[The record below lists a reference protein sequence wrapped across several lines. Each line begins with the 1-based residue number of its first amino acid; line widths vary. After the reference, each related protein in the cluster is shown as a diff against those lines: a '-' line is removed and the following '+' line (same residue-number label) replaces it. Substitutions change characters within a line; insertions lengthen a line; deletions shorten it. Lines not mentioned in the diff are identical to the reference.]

1 VTVEQRKNLAAGI
14 AGPLSSKRM
23 ISPGE
28 HTAELHEHPPPDPR
42 RWVTLAIVVIAA
54 LIVVLDN
61 TVLTVAIPSIL
72 ADFHTTLPSLQWV
85 LTGYSLVFATL
96 LIIGGR
102 LGDVFGHRRMF
113 IVGAALFGGG
123 SLLAALSWSVPS
135 LLVGESLI
143 EGIGASMMLPATLA
157 ILSNTF
163 QGRERATAFAAW
175 GATIGLGGALG
186 PLLGGFLTTNYTWR
200 WAFGI
205 NVIIAPLA
213 ILGALLF
220 IPRGVRARTR
230 LSIDVPGAM
239 LVAAG
244 MFLLVF
250 GLNEV
255 GKYGWWKA
263 LSSFEVAG
271 VTLFPQSAGVSVL
284 PFIFLLSAAFLFA
297 FYKYER
303 ARERSD
309 RDPLFEFGQL
319 RHKGFR
325 YGLITAGIL
334 SMGQLG
340 LFFVIPVFLQ
350 EAEHLSAL
358 DNGLWM
364 LPVGIFLLIGAQVGG
379 RMTRRINTTRVVQ
392 IGIVLEVIG
401 LVIIAF
407 SVHPGLTLTDL
418 LPGWLIFGFGIGFAN
433 SQLTNVVLS
442 DVDPDKS
449 GVASGANSTSRQV
462 GSALGVAVIGAA
474 FASLTARHTTS
485 ALQASSLPAQV
496 KTAAQQG
503 VHAYGAGFRP
513 GAKVPPDVARQLSHA
528 LTTGITSG
536 TRGSLLIAAGF
547 VTFGA
552 FMSLL
557 IPRVQAFDADTIDPT
572 LDRVEIVPDRPA
584 PAPAH

>member
-1 VTVEQRKNLAAGI
+1 
-14 AGPLSSKRM
+14 M
-23 ISPGE
+23 ISPDAPQE
-28 HTAELHEHPPPDPR
+28 AHQPDPK
-42 RWVTLAIVVIAA
+42 RWVTLAIVVVAA

-102 LGDVFGHRRMF
+102 LGDVYGHRRMF

-143 EGIGASMMLPATLA
+143 EGIGASLMLPATLA
-157 ILSNTF
+157 IISTNF

-175 GATIGLGGALG
+175 GAVIGLGGALG
-186 PLLGGFLTTNYTWR
+186 PLIGGFLTTNYSWR

-205 NVIIAPLA
+205 NVIVAPLA
-213 ILGALLF
+213 IVGALVF
-220 IPRGVRARTR
+220 IARDSLTR
-230 LSIDVPGAM
+230 KRLALDVPGAL

-255 GKYGWWKA
+255 ARYGWWRPLDNFA
-263 LSSFEVAG
+263 VGG
-271 VTLFPQSAGVSVL
+271 VDVWPKSIGVSVL
-284 PFIFLLSAAFLFA
+284 PFVFVVSAAFLFG
-297 FYKYER
+297 FWRYER
-303 ARERSD
+303 ARER
-309 RDPLFEFGQL
+309 RNGDPLFEFGQL

-325 YGLITAGIL
+325 YGLLTAGIL

-364 LPVGIFLLIGAQVGG
+364 LPVGIFLLIGAQLGG
-379 RMTRRINTTRVVQ
+379 RMTRRINTTYVVR

-407 SVHPGLTLTDL
+407 SVHPGLTLGDL
-418 LPGWLIFGFGIGFAN
+418 LPGWLTFGFGIGFAN

-442 DVDPDKS
+442 DIDPEKS
-449 GVASGANSTSRQV
+449 GVASGANSTARQV

-474 FASLTARHTTS
+474 FVSLTVRNATE
-485 ALQASSLPAQV
+485 ALRTSSLPASV
-496 KTAAQQG
+496 KQTAIAG
-503 VHAYGAGFRP
+503 VHASGAGFRP
-513 GAKVPPDVARQLSHA
+513 GPKVPADIANTLSHA
-528 LTTGITSG
+528 LSSGITDG
-536 TRGSLLIAAGF
+536 TRGALLIAAGF
-547 VTFGA
+547 VSIGMI
-552 FMSLL
+552 MSML
-557 IPRVQAFDADTIDPT
+557 IPRVYVPGVDEVDLTIDH
-572 LDRVEIVPDRPA
+572 VEIVPDRPA

>member
-1 VTVEQRKNLAAGI
+1 MIGPEEQ
-14 AGPLSSKRM
+14 
-23 ISPGE
+23 SPE
-28 HTAELHEHPPPDPR
+28 HQPDPPPDPR

-113 IVGAALFGGG
+113 IIGAALFGAG

-135 LLVGESLI
+135 LLVGEALI

-186 PLLGGFLTTNYTWR
+186 PLIGGFLTTNYSWR

-205 NVIIAPLA
+205 NVIVAPLA

-220 IPRGVRARTR
+220 IPLGARARTR
-230 LSIDVPGAM
+230 LAIDVPGAL

-255 GKYGWWKA
+255 GRYGWWKPLA
-263 LSSFEVAG
+263 GFEVAG
-271 VTLFPQSAGVSVL
+271 VTLWPKSAGVSVL
-284 PFIFLLSAAFLFA
+284 PVIFLLSAAFLFA
-297 FYKYER
+297 FYRYER
-303 ARERSD
+303 MRERRD

-364 LPVGIFLLIGAQVGG
+364 LPVGVFLLIGAQVGG

-407 SVHPGLTLTDL
+407 TIHPGLTLVEL
-418 LPGWLIFGFGIGFAN
+418 LPGWLTFGFGIGFAN

-442 DVDPDKS
+442 DVDPEKS

-474 FASLTARHTTS
+474 FASLTARNTIEALRATS
-485 ALQASSLPAQV
+485 LSDTAKQAAIS
-496 KTAAQQG
+496 G
-503 VHAYGAGFRP
+503 VNASGAGFRP
-513 GAKVPPDVARQLSHA
+513 GAKVPPDIAAKLSHA
-528 LTTGITSG
+528 LTSGITHG

-547 VTFGA
+547 VAFGA
-552 FMSLL
+552 CMSLL
-557 IPRVQAFDADTIDPT
+557 IPRVVVPGVDDLDLTI
-572 LDRVEIVPDRPA
+572 DRVEIVPDQPA

>member
-1 VTVEQRKNLAAGI
+1 
-14 AGPLSSKRM
+14 M
-23 ISPGE
+23 ISPDAPQDA
-28 HTAELHEHPPPDPR
+28 HQADPR
-42 RWVTLAIVVIAA
+42 RWVTLAIVVAAA
-54 LIVVLDN
+54 LIVVIDN

-143 EGIGASMMLPATLA
+143 EGIGASLMLPATLA
-157 ILSNTF
+157 IISNNF

-175 GATIGLGGALG
+175 GAVIGLGGALG
-186 PLLGGFLTTNYTWR
+186 PLLGGFLTTNYSWR

-205 NVIIAPLA
+205 NVIVAPIAIVGAVVFIARDSNVRKRLA
-213 ILGALLF
+213 
-220 IPRGVRARTR
+220 
-230 LSIDVPGAM
+230 IDVPGAL

-255 GKYGWWKA
+255 SRYGWWKP
-263 LSSFEVAG
+263 LDDFVVGG
-271 VTLFPQSAGVSVL
+271 VDVWPKSLRVSVL
-284 PFIFLLSAAFLFA
+284 PLVFLLSAAFLFA
-297 FYKYER
+297 FYRYER
-303 ARERSD
+303 ARELRNG
-309 RDPLFEFGQL
+309 DPLFEFGQL

-358 DNGLWM
+358 ENGLWM
-364 LPVGIFLLIGAQVGG
+364 LPVGIFLLIGAQLGG
-379 RMTRRINTTRVVQ
+379 RMTRRINTTYVVR

-407 SVHPGLTLTDL
+407 SVHPGLTLGDL

-442 DVDPDKS
+442 DIDPEKS
-449 GVASGANSTSRQV
+449 GVASGANSTARQV

-474 FASLTARHTTS
+474 FASLTARNTTE
-485 ALQASSLPAQV
+485 ALRASSLPAAV
-496 KTAAQQG
+496 KETAISG
-503 VHAYGAGFRP
+503 VHASGAGFRP
-513 GAKVPPDVARQLSHA
+513 GAKVPPDIAGTLSHA
-528 LTTGITSG
+528 LTSGITDG
-536 TRGSLLIAAGF
+536 TRGALLIAAGF
-547 VTFGA
+547 VTIG
-552 FMSLL
+552 MITSML
-557 IPRVQAFDADTIDPT
+557 IPRIYVAGVDDVDLTI
-572 LDRVEIVPDRPA
+572 DRVEIVPDQPA
-584 PAPAH
+584 PAPVH

>member
-1 VTVEQRKNLAAGI
+1 
-14 AGPLSSKRM
+14 M
-23 ISPGE
+23 
-28 HTAELHEHPPPDPR
+28 EHPPHADPR
-42 RWVTLAIVVIAA
+42 RWVTLTIVVAAA

-113 IVGAALFGGG
+113 ILGAALFGGG

-157 ILSNTF
+157 IISTNF

-175 GATIGLGGALG
+175 GAVIGLGGALG
-186 PLLGGFLTTNYTWR
+186 PLLGGFLTTNYSWR

-205 NVIIAPLA
+205 NVIVAPIAIVA
-213 ILGALLF
+213 AFAF
-220 IPRGVRARTR
+220 IPRGERSTKR
-230 LSIDVPGAM
+230 LAIDVPGAL
-239 LVAAG
+239 LVASG

-255 GKYGWWKA
+255 GKYGWWKP
-263 LSSFEVAG
+263 LENFDLFGIDVWPSSI
-271 VTLFPQSAGVSVL
+271 GVSVL
-284 PFIFLLSAAFLFA
+284 PFVFLGSAVFLFA
-297 FYKYER
+297 FYRYER
-303 ARERSD
+303 ARERAD

-319 RHKGFR
+319 RHRGFR

-358 DNGLWM
+358 ENGLWM
-364 LPVGIFLLIGAQVGG
+364 LPVGVFLIAGAQVGG

-392 IGIVLEVIG
+392 IGILLEVIG
-401 LVIIAF
+401 LVTIAF
-407 SVHPGLTLTDL
+407 TVHPGITLTEL
-418 LPGWLIFGFGIGFAN
+418 LPGWLLFGFGIGFAN

-442 DVDPDKS
+442 EIDPEKS

-474 FASLTARHTTS
+474 FASLTARNTTD
-485 ALQASSLPAQV
+485 ALKASSLPGSV
-496 KTAAQQG
+496 RDAAISG
-503 VHAYGAGFRP
+503 VRSSGAGYHP
-513 GAKVPPDVARQLSHA
+513 GTKLAPDVAHSLSHA
-528 LTTGITSG
+528 LTSGITDG
-536 TRGSLLIAAGF
+536 TRGALLIAAAF

-552 FMSLL
+552 IVSLL
-557 IPRVQAFDADTIDPT
+557 IPRVTVPGVDDVDLTI
-572 LDRVEIVPDRPA
+572 DRVEIVPDRVA
-584 PAPAH
+584 PSPAH

>member
-1 VTVEQRKNLAAGI
+1 
-14 AGPLSSKRM
+14 M
-23 ISPGE
+23 ISPDALQE
-28 HTAELHEHPPPDPR
+28 TRPADPR
-42 RWVTLAIVVIAA
+42 RWVTLAIVVVAA
-54 LIVVLDN
+54 LIVVIDN

-102 LGDVFGHRRMF
+102 LGDVYGHRRMF

-143 EGIGASMMLPATLA
+143 EGIGASLMLPATLA
-157 ILSNTF
+157 IISNNF

-175 GATIGLGGALG
+175 GAVIGLGGALG
-186 PLLGGFLTTNYTWR
+186 PLLGGFLTTNYSWR

-205 NVIIAPLA
+205 NVIVAPIA
-213 ILGALLF
+213 IVGALVF
-220 IPRGVRARTR
+220 IARDSNARKR
-230 LSIDVPGAM
+230 LAIDVPGAL

-255 GKYGWWKA
+255 SRYGWWKP
-263 LSSFEVAG
+263 LDNFVVGG
-271 VTLFPQSAGVSVL
+271 VDVWPKSIGVSVMPL
-284 PFIFLLSAAFLFA
+284 VFVLSAAFLFA
-297 FYKYER
+297 FYRYER
-303 ARERSD
+303 ARELRNG
-309 RDPLFEFGQL
+309 DPLFEFGQL

-358 DNGLWM
+358 ENGLWM
-364 LPVGIFLLIGAQVGG
+364 LPVGIFLLIGAQLGG
-379 RMTRRINTTRVVQ
+379 RMTRRINTTYVVR

-407 SVHPGLTLTDL
+407 SIHPGLTLGDL

-442 DVDPDKS
+442 DIDPEKS
-449 GVASGANSTSRQV
+449 GVASGANSTARQV

-474 FASLTARHTTS
+474 FASLTARNTTE
-485 ALQASSLPAQV
+485 ALRASSLPASV
-496 KTAAQQG
+496 KQTAISG
-503 VHAYGAGFRP
+503 VHASGAGFRP
-513 GAKVPPDVARQLSHA
+513 GAKVPPDIANTLSHA
-528 LTTGITSG
+528 LTSGITDG
-536 TRGSLLIAAGF
+536 TRGALLIAAGF
-547 VTFGA
+547 VTIG
-552 FMSLL
+552 MITSML
-557 IPRVQAFDADTIDPT
+557 IPRIYVAGVDDVDLSI
-572 LDRVEIVPDRPA
+572 DRVEIVPDQPA

>member
-1 VTVEQRKNLAAGI
+1 
-14 AGPLSSKRM
+14 
-23 ISPGE
+23 
-28 HTAELHEHPPPDPR
+28 
-42 RWVTLAIVVIAA
+42 VTLTIVVAAA

-113 IVGAALFGGG
+113 ILGAALFGGG

-143 EGIGASMMLPATLA
+143 EGIGASLMLPATLA
-157 ILSNTF
+157 IISTNF

-175 GATIGLGGALG
+175 GAVIGLGGALG
-186 PLLGGFLTTNYTWR
+186 PLLGGFLTTNYSWR

-205 NVIIAPLA
+205 NVIVAPIAIVA
-213 ILGALLF
+213 AFAF
-220 IPRGVRARTR
+220 IPRGARSTKR
-230 LSIDVPGAM
+230 LAIDVPGAL
-239 LVAAG
+239 LVASG

-255 GKYGWWKA
+255 GKYGWWKP
-263 LSSFEVAG
+263 LENFDLFGVDVWPSSV
-271 VTLFPQSAGVSVL
+271 GVSVL
-284 PFIFLLSAAFLFA
+284 PFVFLASAAFLFA
-297 FYKYER
+297 FYRYER
-303 ARERSD
+303 ARERAD

-319 RHKGFR
+319 RHRGFR

-358 DNGLWM
+358 ENGLWM
-364 LPVGIFLLIGAQVGG
+364 LPVGVFLIAGAQVGG

-392 IGIVLEVIG
+392 IGILLEVIG
-401 LVIIAF
+401 LVTIAF
-407 SVHPGLTLTDL
+407 TVHPGITLTEL
-418 LPGWLIFGFGIGFAN
+418 LPGWLLFGFGIGFAN

-442 DVDPDKS
+442 DIDPEKS

-474 FASLTARHTTS
+474 FASLTARNTTD
-485 ALQASSLPAQV
+485 ALKASSLPGPV
-496 KTAAQQG
+496 RDAAISG
-503 VHAYGAGFRP
+503 VHASGAGYHP
-513 GAKVPPDVARQLSHA
+513 GTKLAPGVAQSLSHA
-528 LTTGITSG
+528 LTSGITDG
-536 TRGSLLIAAGF
+536 TRGALLIAAAF

-552 FMSLL
+552 IVSLL
-557 IPRVQAFDADTIDPT
+557 IPRVTVPGVDDVDLVI
-572 LDRVEIVPDRPA
+572 DRVEIVPDQVA
-584 PAPAH
+584 PSPAH

>member
-1 VTVEQRKNLAAGI
+1 
-14 AGPLSSKRM
+14 M
-23 ISPGE
+23 ISPE
-28 HTAELHEHPPPDPR
+28 APTTHQHADPR
-42 RWVTLAIVVIAA
+42 RWVTLAIVVAAA

-123 SLLAALSWSVPS
+123 SLLAAVSWNVPS

-157 ILSNTF
+157 IISTNF
-163 QGRERATAFAAW
+163 QGRERATAFAVW
-175 GATIGLGGALG
+175 GTVIGLGGALG
-186 PLLGGFLTTNYTWR
+186 PLVGGFLTTNYTWR

-205 NVIIAPLA
+205 NVIVAPIAIVAAFFFIARGERSAKRLA
-213 ILGALLF
+213 
-220 IPRGVRARTR
+220 
-230 LSIDVPGAM
+230 IDVPGAL
-239 LVAAG
+239 LVATG

-250 GLNEV
+250 GLNQV
-255 GKYGWWKA
+255 GKYGWLKP
-263 LSSFEVAG
+263 LENFEVLG
-271 VTLFPQSAGVSVL
+271 VDVWPKSVRVSML
-284 PFIFLLSAAFLFA
+284 PFVFLLSALFLFA
-297 FYKYER
+297 FYRYEK
-303 ARERSD
+303 ARERAN

-325 YGLITAGIL
+325 YGLITGGIL

-350 EAEHLSAL
+350 EAEHLTAL
-358 DNGLWM
+358 ENGLWM
-364 LPVGIFLLIGAQVGG
+364 LPLSAFLIVGAQLGG

-392 IGIVLEVIG
+392 IGIALEVVG
-401 LVIIAF
+401 LVIIAV
-407 SVHPGLTLTDL
+407 SVRPGITLAEL
-418 LPGWLIFGFGIGFAN
+418 LPGWLIFGFGVGFAN

-462 GSALGVAVIGAA
+462 GSALGVATIGAA
-474 FASLTARHTTS
+474 FASLTARNTTD
-485 ALQASSLPAQV
+485 ALKASSLPAQV
-496 KTAAQQG
+496 KDAAIAG
-503 VHAYGAGFRP
+503 VHSSGAGFRP
-513 GAKVPPDVARQLSHA
+513 GAKLPSDVANTLSHA
-528 LTTGITSG
+528 LTSGITDG
-536 TRGSLLIAAGF
+536 TRGALLIAAGF
-547 VTFGA
+547 VTVGA
-552 FMSLL
+552 FVSLL
-557 IPRVQAFDADTIDPT
+557 IPRIEVPGVDEVDLTIDH
-572 LDRVEIVPDRPA
+572 VEVRPDRPA

>member
-1 VTVEQRKNLAAGI
+1 
-14 AGPLSSKRM
+14 M
-23 ISPGE
+23 ISPEEQTPE
-28 HTAELHEHPPPDPR
+28 HQPDPR

-102 LGDVFGHRRMF
+102 LGDVYGHRRMF

-143 EGIGASMMLPATLA
+143 EGIGASLMLPATLA
-157 ILSNTF
+157 IISTNF
-163 QGRERATAFAAW
+163 QGRERASAFAAW
-175 GATIGLGGALG
+175 GAVIGLGGALG
-186 PLLGGFLTTNYTWR
+186 PLLGGFLTTNYSWR

-205 NVIIAPLA
+205 NVIVAPLA
-213 ILGALLF
+213 IVGALVF
-220 IPRGVRARTR
+220 IARDSLTR
-230 LSIDVPGAM
+230 KRLAIDVPGAL

-255 GKYGWWKA
+255 ARYGWWKPLDNFA
-263 LSSFEVAG
+263 VGG
-271 VTLFPQSAGVSVL
+271 VDVWPQSIGVSVL
-284 PFIFLLSAAFLFA
+284 PFVFVASAAFLFG
-297 FYKYER
+297 FYRYER
-303 ARERSD
+303 ARER
-309 RDPLFEFGQL
+309 RNGDPLFEFGQL

-325 YGLITAGIL
+325 YGLLTAGIL

-379 RMTRRINTTRVVQ
+379 RMTRRINTTYVVR

-407 SVHPGLTLTDL
+407 SVHPGLTLADL
-418 LPGWLIFGFGIGFAN
+418 LPGWLTFGFGIGFAN

-442 DVDPDKS
+442 DIDPEKS
-449 GVASGANSTSRQV
+449 GVASGANSTARQV

-474 FASLTARHTTS
+474 FASLTARNTTD
-485 ALQASSLPAQV
+485 ALHASSLPASV
-496 KTAAQQG
+496 KQTAISG
-503 VHAYGAGFRP
+503 VHASGAAFRP
-513 GAKVPPDVARQLSHA
+513 GAKVPADIATTLSHA
-528 LTTGITSG
+528 LSTGITDG
-536 TRGSLLIAAGF
+536 TRGALLIAAGF
-547 VTFGA
+547 VSIGMI
-552 FMSLL
+552 MSML
-557 IPRVQAFDADTIDPT
+557 IPRVYVPGVDEVDLTI
-572 LDRVEIVPDRPA
+572 DRVEIVPDQPA

>member
-1 VTVEQRKNLAAGI
+1 
-14 AGPLSSKRM
+14 M
-23 ISPGE
+23 ISPEEQTG
-28 HTAELHEHPPPDPR
+28 APLADPR
-42 RWVTLAIVVIAA
+42 RWVTLTIVVAAA

-102 LGDVFGHRRMF
+102 LGDVFGHRLMF

-143 EGIGASMMLPATLA
+143 EGIGASLMLPATLA
-157 ILSNTF
+157 IISTNF

-175 GATIGLGGALG
+175 GAVIGLGGALG
-186 PLLGGFLTTNYTWR
+186 PVLGGFLTTNYSWR

-205 NVIIAPLA
+205 NVIVAPIAIVA
-213 ILGALLF
+213 AFAF
-220 IPRGVRARTR
+220 IPRGERSAKR
-230 LSIDVPGAM
+230 LAIDVPGAL

-255 GKYGWWKA
+255 GKYGWWKP
-263 LSSFEVAG
+263 LESFNLFG
-271 VTLFPQSAGVSVL
+271 VDVWPPSIGVSVL
-284 PFIFLLSAAFLFA
+284 PFVFLLSAAFLFG
-297 FYKYER
+297 FYRYET
-303 ARERSD
+303 ARERAD

-319 RHKGFR
+319 RHRGFR

-364 LPVGIFLLIGAQVGG
+364 LPVGVFLILGAQVGG

-401 LVIIAF
+401 LITIAF
-407 SVHPGLTLTDL
+407 TVHPGITLAEL
-418 LPGWLIFGFGIGFAN
+418 LPGWLLFGFGIGFAN

-442 DVDPDKS
+442 DIDPEKS

-474 FASLTARHTTS
+474 FASLTARNTTD
-485 ALQASSLPAQV
+485 ALKASSLPGSV
-496 KTAAQQG
+496 RDAAISG
-503 VHAYGAGFRP
+503 VHASGAGFRP
-513 GAKVPPDVARQLSHA
+513 STKLSPDVAHSLSNA
-528 LTTGITSG
+528 LTSGITDG
-536 TRGSLLIAAGF
+536 TRGALLIAAGF

-552 FMSLL
+552 FVSLL
-557 IPRVQAFDADTIDPT
+557 IPRVSVPGVDEVDLSI
-572 LDRVEIVPDRPA
+572 DRVDVVPDQI
-584 PAPAH
+584 APAH